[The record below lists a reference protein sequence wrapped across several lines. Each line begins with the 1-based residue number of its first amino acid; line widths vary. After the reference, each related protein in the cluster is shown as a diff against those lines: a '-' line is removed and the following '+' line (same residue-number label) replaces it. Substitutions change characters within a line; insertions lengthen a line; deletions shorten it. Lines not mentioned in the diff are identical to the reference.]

1 MARKRRNLPF
11 DAVGSEFDRGIS
23 TAVYLRLSAENSG
36 KDDDGMSMENQKKIC
51 MDFLQKHDELELY
64 DVYED
69 NGRSGTDMDRPA
81 LNRMLEDIQ
90 NGRVKCVIVK
100 DLSRFSRN
108 YLDAGIYLENVFPFL
123 GVRFISIADN
133 FDSFSMD
140 ASGAGFMIAMKNLLN
155 AEYAKDISRKINSTF
170 QERQRKCQILP
181 SFGPYGYVKSKSVAY
196 RYEIDEETAPYVKRI
211 FAWTIEGKRWCE
223 IIRLLDGLDAPTP
236 AARKYELGIWHN
248 EKYAVSR
255 WNTKTLNDLLRNP
268 IYTGSIVYG
277 RMPKNLAEGVLKHRT
292 KPDEWLVFPNMHE
305 ALVTQEQF
313 DEVQKILDRKSA
325 EMKRK
330 HKVGQKHRAK
340 IIDRFKGRIFC
351 GDCGG
356 KMRFIKAH
364 DTGTGRCRSRYVC
377 ARYLD
382 SQNEKCSRHSIPVE
396 EVEWSALNL
405 IKEQRRCIERY
416 EKARVK
422 VGSQL
427 ERSFSTEVR
436 SVTESLKSV
445 AKQQESLFEAY
456 VEKRMDAG
464 EYTAKKAPLND
475 RYDELEAELKE
486 LKRRREDCLSV
497 TDGAGVWIRAVRD
510 SRKQSGLTPELVGS
524 MIESVQ
530 IFEDGRMEI
539 RLKYVEERKR
549 LEALYGEL
557 IEEGGAYV

>member
-1 MARKRRNLPF
+1 MARKRRKLPF

-140 ASGAGFMIAMKNLLN
+140 ASGVGFMIAMKNLLN

-211 FAWTIEGKRWCE
+211 FAWTIEGKGWCE
-223 IIRLLDGLDAPTP
+223 IIRLLDGLEAPTP

-255 WNTKTLNDLLRNP
+255 
-268 IYTGSIVYG
+268 
-277 RMPKNLAEGVLKHRT
+277 
-292 KPDEWLVFPNMHE
+292 
-305 ALVTQEQF
+305 
-313 DEVQKILDRKSA
+313 
-325 EMKRK
+325 
-330 HKVGQKHRAK
+330 
-340 IIDRFKGRIFC
+340 
-351 GDCGG
+351 
-356 KMRFIKAH
+356 
-364 DTGTGRCRSRYVC
+364 
-377 ARYLD
+377 
-382 SQNEKCSRHSIPVE
+382 
-396 EVEWSALNL
+396 
-405 IKEQRRCIERY
+405 
-416 EKARVK
+416 
-422 VGSQL
+422 
-427 ERSFSTEVR
+427 
-436 SVTESLKSV
+436 
-445 AKQQESLFEAY
+445 
-456 VEKRMDAG
+456 
-464 EYTAKKAPLND
+464 
-475 RYDELEAELKE
+475 
-486 LKRRREDCLSV
+486 
-497 TDGAGVWIRAVRD
+497 
-510 SRKQSGLTPELVGS
+510 
-524 MIESVQ
+524 
-530 IFEDGRMEI
+530 
-539 RLKYVEERKR
+539 
-549 LEALYGEL
+549 
-557 IEEGGAYV
+557 